1 MNTISQVILAIA
13 YVSALK
19 DLFCFFAVMS
29 GIFGAAAGLIYF
41 LTAIDNELPIPE
53 FRKSCLKALKLT
65 TYVFIITCTLNL
77 LMPSAQTLYLI
88 AGSELGEQAL
98 NTETGKQVQ
107 TYLQL
112 LITDSYNSLKETT
125 K

>member
-1 MNTISQVILAIA
+1 MNTISWAILAIA
-13 YVSALK
+13 YVSEFK
-19 DLFCFFAVMS
+19 ELFCFLAVMS
-29 GIFGAAAGLIYF
+29 GVLGVLAGLIYF
-41 LTAIDNELPIPE
+41 LATINSELPEPKDK
-53 FRKSCLKALKLT
+53 KSYLKVLKLI
-65 TYVFIITCTLNL
+65 TYVFIITCTLHL
-77 LMPSAQTLYLI
+77 LLPSAQTLYLI

-107 TYLQL
+107 EYLQL

>member
-1 MNTISQVILAIA
+1 MNTISWAILAIA
-13 YVSALK
+13 YVSTFK
-19 DLFCFFAVMS
+19 ELFYSLSVMFGVSSAV
-29 GIFGAAAGLIYF
+29 AGLIYF
-41 LTAIDNELPIPE
+41 LAAINNELPE
-53 FRKSCLKALKLT
+53 SEAKKSYLKALKLI
-65 TYVFIITCTLNL
+65 TYVFIVTCTLNL